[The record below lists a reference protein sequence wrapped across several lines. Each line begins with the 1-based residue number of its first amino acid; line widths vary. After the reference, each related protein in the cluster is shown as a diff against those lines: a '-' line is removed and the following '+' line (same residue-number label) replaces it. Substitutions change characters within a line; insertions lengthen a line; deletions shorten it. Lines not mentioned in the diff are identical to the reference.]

1 MILSIIGIL
10 LGIVNLVLLYFLN
23 KKISEFNNKVNQ
35 TKNKYLTKQDLE
47 YYQITIENKL
57 NWFTNYK
64 RQIDKK
70 LTSLKEIITYVKN
83 SSK

>member
-1 MILSIIGIL
+1 MILSIIGVL
-10 LGIVNLVLLYFLN
+10 LGIINLVLLHFLN
-23 KKISEFNNKVNQ
+23 KKINEFNTKVNQ

-64 RQIDKK
+64 KQIDKK
-70 LTSLKEIITYVKN
+70 VTTLKEIITYVKN